1 MKAADSRQLTEARR
15 NIPDR
20 ARQLGSLDAVCAEFV
35 RLHPTLLPVL
45 GESLLRGWVKETL
58 RRLKE
63 PRPEMVGQLPLIG
76 QFGDEVRP
84 RDQWTPD
91 DYVVYSRRYAN
102 AAARN
107 AAILRALAMEYAER
121 FGRPL
126 NLAA

>member
-1 MKAADSRQLTEARR
+1 MNVNDSRRLTEAKR

-20 ARQLGSLDAVCAEFV
+20 ARQLGSLDAVCVEFV
-35 RLHPTLLPVL
+35 RLHPDLLAPL

-63 PRPEMVGQLPLIG
+63 PRPEMPGQLPLIG

-84 RDQWTPD
+84 REEWTPD
-91 DYVVYSRRYAN
+91 DYVVYCRRYAH
-102 AAARN
+102 ASARN
-107 AAILRALAMEYAER
+107 AAILRALVMEYAER

-126 NLAA
+126 DLAA